1 MIAGIK
7 KIEKEISEVL
17 QKFNILDN
25 VEIRYSNFEN
35 IDLQC
40 NNLVRYSENNNLPD
54 IKKEIISSLKQSP
67 LIKNIEINDKN
78 FVNINV
84 SNQYL
89 YEFSQNIN
97 SRIKNNQKSSVIFDY
112 GGPNIG
118 KDLHVGHIRTL
129 NIGRSLYNIY
139 KLAGSK
145 VISDIHFG
153 DWGMPVAQ
161 IITFIE
167 HNNLDLENL
176 NYEDLEIIYPKA
188 NNLSKE
194 NADFYD
200 TAKSIA
206 KKLNS
211 GDRDY
216 LEKWKKVYNLTIPN
230 IKNLLK
236 KLDHDFDWYF
246 GESNVVKETDLVVSK
261 AIEDNKVKKDS
272 GALISTEDVDPPILI
287 TKSDGSYLYLT
298 TDLGTVYFRENKDNF
313 DKYIYIVDA
322 RQKNHFEQLFKTVK
336 HFELSESDFYHVG
349 FGTINGSDNKPFK
362 TRDGGVYK
370 LNLLFEDVKSKLT
383 KYNSDDNVLNSLTN
397 TVLTYSDLLPNRN
410 QNYIFDVDKF
420 TDINGKTGIYI
431 QYAQVR
437 AKKLLENS
445 DIAGSFDN
453 NLEMSEEERN
463 LLFQITMF
471 DNFFD
476 LSLSNMEPHH
486 LAEYLYSLSQ
496 SFNSFYSNIKIFK
509 DGLSLDIQKNRIKMV
524 EEFYNTA
531 KIVFE
536 CLGIK
541 PVDSM

>member
-313 DKYIYIVDA
+313 DKYIYIVDS

>member
-161 IITFIE
+161 IIAFIE

-194 NADFYD
+194 NADFYE

-211 GDRDY
+211 GDRGY

-261 AIEDNKVKKDS
+261 AIENNKVKKDS

-313 DKYIYIVDA
+313 DKYIYIVDS

-349 FGTINGSDNKPFK
+349 FGTINGSDNKPFR

-453 NLEMSEEERN
+453 NLEMSDEERN

>member
-7 KIEKEISEVL
+7 NIEKEISEVL

-97 SRIKNNQKSSVIFDY
+97 SRIKNSQKNSVIFDY

-161 IITFIE
+161 IIAFIE

-194 NADFYD
+194 NADFYE

-349 FGTINGSDNKPFK
+349 FGTINGSDNKPFR

-453 NLEMSEEERN
+453 NLEMNDEERN

-509 DGLSLDIQKNRIKMV
+509 DDLSLDIQKNRIKMV

>member
-35 IDLQC
+35 VDLQC

-97 SRIKNNQKSSVIFDY
+97 SRIENNQKSSVIFDY

-161 IITFIE
+161 IIAFIE

-194 NADFYD
+194 NADFYE

-453 NLEMSEEERN
+453 NLEMSDEERN

>member
-161 IITFIE
+161 IIAFIE

-453 NLEMSEEERN
+453 NLEMSDEERN

>member
-35 IDLQC
+35 VDLQC

-453 NLEMSEEERN
+453 NLEMSDEERN

>member
-97 SRIKNNQKSSVIFDY
+97 SRIKNSQKSSVIFDY

-161 IITFIE
+161 IIAFIE

-453 NLEMSEEERN
+453 NLEMSDEERN

-509 DGLSLDIQKNRIKMV
+509 DDLSLDIQKNRIKMV